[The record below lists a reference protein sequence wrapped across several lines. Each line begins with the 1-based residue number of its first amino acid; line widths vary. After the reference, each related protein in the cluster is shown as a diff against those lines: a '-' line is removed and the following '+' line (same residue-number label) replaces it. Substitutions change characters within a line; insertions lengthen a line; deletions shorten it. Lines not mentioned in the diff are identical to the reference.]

1 MCSTYLYLIFSSFN
15 TIIYINSKIYTPQSQ
30 VFMVYREERL
40 YMKKPLKVEDL
51 AELLDVSSAV
61 IYDMVRRNEIPYFK
75 VGRRLIRFQPS
86 AIEKWMNEQ
95 DTTIINPSNNNSSEV
110 LL

>member
-1 MCSTYLYLIFSSFN
+1 
-15 TIIYINSKIYTPQSQ
+15 
-30 VFMVYREERL
+30 
-40 YMKKPLKVEDL
+40 MKKPLKVEDL